1 MIRAFKPSDINDIL
15 GIWLKASIEAHGFA
29 GREFWESRIDDM
41 RDKYLPHSDTY
52 VFTDNDIVKGFFS
65 LHGGTLAAMFVSPD
79 FQGEGIGRK
88 LLDKAKSL
96 RNKLVL
102 TAYRDNP
109 GSVRFYRKN
118 GFVIAGERVDEL
130 TGHVEILMEYGPRA
144 ADSADGLQPLID
156 TQASETV
163 MIREA
168 TINDCEVLAGI
179 IRNSFR
185 DVARRFSLTEDN
197 CPTHPSNYTSSRIE
211 SDILRGIRYFILYMD
226 ENPTGCVGIENP
238 DTDVCYLERLSVLPE
253 MRGRH
258 FGIRLVLHALDCAA
272 SKGAD
277 RVSIGIIAEHTE
289 LKEWYESLG
298 FVETQIKSFPH
309 LPFKVCMME
318 IRKSA
323 DNASQ
328 PYGAPAAS
336 GRRR

>member
-1 MIRAFKPSDINDIL
+1 MIRAFKPSDINDVL
-15 GIWLKASIEAHGFA
+15 GIWLKASIESHSFA
-29 GREFWESRIDDM
+29 GREVWESRIDDM
-41 RDKYLPHSDTY
+41 RERYLPDSDTY
-52 VFTDNDIVKGFFS
+52 VFTDNNIIKGFFS
-65 LHGGTLAAMFVSPD
+65 LHGETLAAMFVSPD
-79 FQGEGIGRK
+79 FQGEGIGQA
-88 LLDKAKSL
+88 LMDKAKLL

-109 GSVRFYRKN
+109 GSIRFYRKT
-118 GFVIAGERVDEL
+118 GFVITGERVDEH
-130 TGHVEILMEYGPRA
+130 TGHVEISMEYCPKA
-144 ADSADGLQPLID
+144 AGSTDGLKPLIN
-156 TQASETV
+156 TPASETV

-168 TINDCEVLAGI
+168 TIKDSEVLAGI

-185 DVARRFSLTEDN
+185 DVALRFSLTKDN
-197 CPTHPSNYTSSRIE
+197 CPRHPSNYTSSRIE

-226 ENPTGCVGIENP
+226 GNPTGCVGIESP
-238 DTDVCYLERLSVLPE
+238 DTDVCYLERLSVLPG

-258 FGIRLVLHALDCAA
+258 FGIRLVRHVLDCAA
-272 SKGAD
+272 SKGAG

-328 PYGAPAAS
+328 PYGTSAAS
-336 GRRR
+336 GRGR